1 MISSIRLLERKIVNR
16 EDIFMMKIGILI
28 LCFAVLSTAGSFKD
42 KRDGQIY
49 KTVKIGN
56 QVWMAQN
63 LNYSMRE
70 STCYDLSNANCRTY
84 GRLYTWNAAQFACP
98 NGWHLPDTTEWI
110 DLFNFAGGYM
120 VAGKKLKSKRLW
132 QKHFD
137 GSRNNGDDSYG
148 FSALPG
154 GQVTNSGTF
163 FGLGFINGFWTSSRY
178 LLKVNYQTLGTQYY
192 DYVCVATFTG
202 DVASKCSYCREWEH
216 YFSVRC
222 VKD

>member
-1 MISSIRLLERKIVNR
+1 
-16 EDIFMMKIGILI
+16 MMKIGILI

-132 QKHFD
+132 HK
-137 GSRNNGDDSYG
+137 
-148 FSALPG
+148 
-154 GQVTNSGTF
+154 
-163 FGLGFINGFWTSSRY
+163 
-178 LLKVNYQTLGTQYY
+178 
-192 DYVCVATFTG
+192 
-202 DVASKCSYCREWEH
+202 
-216 YFSVRC
+216 
-222 VKD
+222 